1 MAIDPKS
8 ATLDPHTFGSVL
20 GQVVWLMSMSKEH
33 RDLPIH
39 VIDQH
44 VLPAIL
50 LKSFKLYSKGKQPVA
65 FLAWAAV
72 SDEVKERIE
81 SGSHPIRI
89 DEWRSGENIIVLDCV
104 APLADRAELEAKFLT
119 EAIAHSNVDAVST
132 EMR

>member
-1 MAIDPKS
+1 MTIDPKS
-8 ATLDPHTFGSVL
+8 TTLDPHTFGSVL

-50 LKSFKLYSKGKQPVA
+50 LKSFKLYSKDKQPVA

-72 SDEVKERIE
+72 SDAVKKRIE
-81 SGSHPIRI
+81 SGGHPIRI
-89 DEWRSGENIIVLDCV
+89 DEWRSGENIMVLECV
-104 APLADRAELEAKFLT
+104 SPLADR
-119 EAIAHSNVDAVST
+119 NVIEKNFHDGSKTST
-132 EMR
+132 DNAARE